1 MRALL
6 IFALVLAVPLPLLT
20 GCKRPE
26 LPSLTGVG
34 KFHDLTQVRKGMSPN
49 EVRRVM
55 GSRYKEIFE
64 EGIQGI
70 DGGNYIWEYAEGR
83 VYFNLDGVTRVMPFD
98 AK

>member
-1 MRALL
+1 MRTLMILMLAAVVPAL
-6 IFALVLAVPLPLLT
+6 A

-26 LPSLTGVG
+26 LPSLTGVN
-34 KFHDLTQVRKGMSPN
+34 KFHDITQVRKGMSHN
-49 EVRRVM
+49 EVMRVM
-55 GSRYKEIFE
+55 GTRYKTIYE

-83 VYFNLDGVTRVMPFD
+83 VYFNTEGVVRVLPYQ